1 MKEKSIRWLFMKNYL
16 IIMSISLVIG
26 LTVVENINYQRV
38 RYKNYVED
46 MENTNR
52 MTAFLDLVIEQTKGQ
67 SLEIIIDEDIQSILS
82 KSALLDEKEVL
93 PILNNY
99 LIRNTNL
106 ASIYLVDR
114 YNTVVCASN
123 DEKYRYSQQDFLSE
137 FDLSEIRKKEG
148 GDCIGIVSNKLAP
161 NVIYIARSIKS
172 KETGNTLG
180 YLFLFIDASY
190 LEEKMNSMLEKI
202 SFEIVVVDD
211 EENMLSFPYN
221 NQLSRNYKAA
231 RDYQMASDIRRQWE
245 NKYDHI
251 QARYSLL
258 EANVIGRY
266 TGNRKDSTL
275 QMILFGVCVIN
286 MLFFLMAIFII
297 ARKVVYPLENIAV
310 RVEEIT
316 LKKNL
321 DIRFDEN
328 QGYEEVSAIGGALN
342 KMLEQIQFLIK
353 EAKERERTQKVL
365 ELSVINHQV
374 NPHFLYNTLN
384 SVSVLVA
391 IEDKESAVEL
401 IKSLARYYRSCLNQE
416 EDFNTVEQEMV
427 IAKEYLHIALLKN
440 PDLFE
445 VAYEI
450 DETLKDYKIPRMIIQ
465 ILAENAVK
473 YGIRTMN
480 EPLQVYVGVRNDIEN
495 KRIIVEVR
503 DNGKGIDE
511 ETVRRIMHDEKIHS
525 KSGFGLRS
533 IIKRIGLIYNIKE
546 TTDIIDIDTMIGHY
560 TKIKIYIPWKSSI

>member
-310 RVEEIT
+310 RVKEIT

-416 EDFNTVEQEMV
+416 EDFNTVEQEVV